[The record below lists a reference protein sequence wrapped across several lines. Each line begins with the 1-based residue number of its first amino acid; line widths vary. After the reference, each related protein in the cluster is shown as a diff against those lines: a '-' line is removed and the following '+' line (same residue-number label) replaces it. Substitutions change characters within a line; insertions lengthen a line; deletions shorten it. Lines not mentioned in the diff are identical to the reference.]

1 VKIVVLDG
9 YTLNPGDVSWDELN
23 RLGETVVYDRTAPE
37 QLLERASGAD
47 VLFTNKTVLSAET
60 FAQLPGL
67 RFVGVLATGYNV
79 VDVKAAAQHGVVV
92 SNIPEY
98 GTQAVAQFT
107 IALLLEL
114 CSAVGRHSEEV
125 KQGAWASSPDW
136 CFTRSPLIELAG
148 KKMGVIG
155 QQMARIADALGMNI
169 IVPERGK
176 PLPDTFA
183 QARKVQMKELFA
195 QADVISLH
203 CPLTPDTQGIINR
216 GSLQLMKSSAFLLN
230 TARGALIVDQD
241 LADALNDGQIAGAG
255 LDVLT
260 VEPPRQGNPLIGAR
274 NCIITP
280 HIAWAAKEA
289 RIRLMETAA
298 DNLKAFLAGKPQY
311 VVSPA
316 L

>member
-1 VKIVVLDG
+1 
-9 YTLNPGDVSWDELN
+9 
-23 RLGETVVYDRTAPE
+23 
-37 QLLERASGAD
+37 
-47 VLFTNKTVLSAET
+47 
-60 FAQLPGL
+60 
-67 RFVGVLATGYNV
+67 
-79 VDVKAAAQHGVVV
+79 
-92 SNIPEY
+92 
-98 GTQAVAQFT
+98 
-107 IALLLEL
+107 
-114 CSAVGRHSEEV
+114 
-125 KQGAWASSPDW
+125 
-136 CFTRSPLIELAG
+136 
-148 KKMGVIG
+148 
-155 QQMARIADALGMNI
+155 
-169 IVPERGK
+169 
-176 PLPDTFA
+176 
-183 QARKVQMKELFA
+183 
-195 QADVISLH
+195 
-203 CPLTPDTQGIINR
+203 
-216 GSLQLMKSSAFLLN
+216 MKSSAFLLN